1 MARSVKFPKKNKK
14 VAKRAVRAKYEYKPP
29 DKTSQNPCPR
39 HTIPPFKE
47 NAILHV
53 GPMLDRRFPWGK
65 WKLASTVTQKLQAI
79 LASTSTHDNENFFLY
94 LTSENRQKSVP
105 VPVMV
110 AIKARCPPLTH
121 IALPSIQMQTEE
133 FNTMDEIGLNWAKL
147 SGSDRVFT
155 LTSSKPLDHHT
166 LEYMVPYLR
175 REAEVTEPI
184 ATVTIIWKGEEIS
197 WSPTEDGSID
207 KAVNEIIKEDF
218 PEWQGDEAEI
228 ETQLMEHYRLLQEA
242 ALKKTEIKTNLF
254 DDIVYRLSSASGLS
268 EADVR
273 QSLLHM
279 KVYKIYPDHPDLNPE
294 VNAFGTF
301 PFKNRRI
308 NRYIGDANEVW

>member
-1 MARSVKFPKKNKK
+1 MARSVKAPTKNKK

-39 HTIPPFKE
+39 LTIPPFKE
-47 NAILHV
+47 KAILHV
-53 GPMLDRRFPWGK
+53 GPMLDRRFPWEK
-65 WKLASTVTQKLQAI
+65 WNIASTVTQKLQAI
-79 LASTSTHDNENFFLY
+79 LDDPSTRDDENFFVY
-94 LTSENRQKSVP
+94 LTSENRKKSVS

-133 FNTMDEIGLNWAKL
+133 FKVMDEIGLNWAKL

-175 REAEVTEPI
+175 REAEATEPI
-184 ATVTIIWKGEEIS
+184 TTVTTIWKGEEIS
-197 WSPTEDGSID
+197 WSPTDDGSID
-207 KAVNEIIKEDF
+207 EAVNEIINEDF
-218 PEWQGDEAEI
+218 PEWQGDKAEI
-228 ETQLMEHYRLLQEA
+228 KTQLMEHYRLLQEA
-242 ALKKTEIKTNLF
+242 ALKKTELKTNLF
-254 DDIVYRLSSASGLS
+254 DDIVDRLSNASGLS

-279 KVYKIYPDHPDLNPE
+279 KVYKIYPDHPDLNPV

-301 PFKNRRI
+301 PFKNRHI
-308 NRYIGDANEVW
+308 NRYIADANEVW